1 MTMQDCCLQP
11 VLRQATLLKSWQ
23 RLSRAGRTLLCSSC
37 RILPRSSLTWP
48 TASVFNKTE
57 CTKAPIAPSQL
68 SSCALSSEKGSF
80 KGCLL
85 RAITTSTSRKAIFF
99 SSILSWA
106 TCILLGTHCNR
117 INDLELLP
125 PPSFRQNYSS
135 FQAWKRG
142 QGLVSVAF
150 SIPEAEVLLNSSFL
164 GKKTNIL
171 KKVHIHLSAKCSY
184 RFSCR
189 V

>member
-23 RLSRAGRTLLCSSC
+23 RLSRAGHTLLCSSC
-37 RILPRSSLTWP
+37 RILPRSSLNGP
-48 TASVFNKTE
+48 LHVFNKTE
-57 CTKAPIAPSQL
+57 CTKAPTAPPQL
-68 SSCALSSEKGSF
+68 SSCALSCEKGSF

-99 SSILSWA
+99 PSILSWA
-106 TCILLGTHCNR
+106 TRILLGTHCNG

-125 PPSFRQNYSS
+125 PPSFGQNYTS

-150 SIPEAEVLLNSSFL
+150 LIPKAEVSLNSSFL
-164 GKKTNIL
+164 GKKKQTHTQEI
-171 KKVHIHLSAKCSY
+171 SY
-184 RFSCR
+184 SSFS
-189 V
+189 